1 MDDHSNDA
9 RANLLRPGVP
19 YVRGWSEA
27 RDAARE
33 LAEELKLLGLA
44 DDFAYLQ
51 GDVNVV
57 GKGHVR
63 LGRVTSDAAGRLTE
77 ALVLGLCVEIDR
89 LPCAQEPAHDDRP
102 TPA

>member
-1 MDDHSNDA
+1 MDDKNDA
-9 RANLLRPGVP
+9 RPDVLRPGVP

-33 LAEELKLLGLA
+33 LAEELRLLGLA

-51 GDVNVV
+51 GDVNIV

-63 LGRVTSDAAGRLTE
+63 LGRVTSDAATRLKD
-77 ALVLGLCVEIDR
+77 ALLFGVCIEIER
-89 LPCAQEPAHDDRP
+89 LPCVQEPARDDRP

>member
-1 MDDHSNDA
+1 MDETNET
-9 RANLLRPGVP
+9 RADVLRSGVP

-33 LAEELKLLGLA
+33 LAEELRLLGLT

-57 GKGHVR
+57 GAGHVR
-63 LGRVTSDAAGRLTE
+63 LGRVTTE
-77 ALVLGLCVEIDR
+77 AAMRFADALALGLCVEIDR
-89 LPCAQEPAHDDRP
+89 LPCAPERAHDDRP

>member
-1 MDDHSNDA
+1 MDDKKDVHADV
-9 RANLLRPGVP
+9 LRPGVP

-33 LAEELKLLGLA
+33 LAEELRLLGLA

-51 GDVNVV
+51 GDVNIV

-63 LGRVTSDAAGRLTE
+63 LGRVTSDAASRLKD
-77 ALVLGLCVEIDR
+77 ALTLGLCVEIGR
-89 LPCAQEPAHDDRP
+89 LPCADESARNDRS

>member
-1 MDDHSNDA
+1 MDDKNDV
-9 RANLLRPGVP
+9 RADVLRPGVP

-33 LAEELKLLGLA
+33 LANELRLLGLA

-51 GDVNVV
+51 GDVNIV
-57 GKGHVR
+57 GTGHVR
-63 LGRVTSDAAGRLTE
+63 LGRVTSDAATRLKE
-77 ALVLGLCVEIDR
+77 ALVHGLCVEIGR
-89 LPCAQEPAHDDRP
+89 LPCAEEPARDDRP